1 MFGCV
6 QCCGPPL
13 CLAVSN
19 VHLAVGGWMS
29 RPRRCLLPPP
39 PAASRCQPRPPA
51 PAWRPTPGAGRGR
64 RRSLRWVTTRLLAL
78 PPRWRFPEKTWSKE
92 SSWRA
97 LSARLKLVP
106 STKAN
111 LSLGPHNLSTP
122 LRRGKLPSRRLL
134 CQTRSQRLKQQKSAE
149 CLRVDIIVADLLP
162 AFVTIYLGQERS
174 WQEMWVTSDA
184 MTMCL

>member
-1 MFGCV
+1 M
-6 QCCGPPL
+6 
-13 CLAVSN
+13 SN
-19 VHLAVGGWMS
+19 IHLAVGGWMS

-39 PAASRCQPRPPA
+39 PAASPCQPRPPA
-51 PAWRPTPGAGRGR
+51 PAWPPTPGAGRGTRR
-64 RRSLRWVTTRLLAL
+64 RRSLRGVTTRLLARPHL
-78 PPRWRFPEKTWSKE
+78 WRLPEKTWSKE

-97 LSARLKLVP
+97 LSALLKLVP
-106 STKAN
+106 NTKAN
-111 LSLGPHNLSTP
+111 LSLGPHSLSTP

-134 CQTRSQRLKQQKSAE
+134 CQTRSQRLKQRKSAE

-162 AFVTIYLGQERS
+162 AFVTIYLGQERL